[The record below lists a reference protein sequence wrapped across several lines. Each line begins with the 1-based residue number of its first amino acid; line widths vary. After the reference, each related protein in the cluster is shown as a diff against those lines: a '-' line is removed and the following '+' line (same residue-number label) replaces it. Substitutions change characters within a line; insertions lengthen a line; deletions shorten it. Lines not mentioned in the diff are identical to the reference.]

1 LSAIELAQIAETQ
14 LGLSNITIF
23 LFTTAVQISGAI
35 ITNNDCLKNYQIC
48 NNIWKQ
54 YAFVRSYGCGLLQPK
69 DN

>member
-1 LSAIELAQIAETQ
+1 MGYKFKVPCIK
-14 LGLSNITIF
+14 
-23 LFTTAVQISGAI
+23 
-35 ITNNDCLKNYQIC
+35 KNQIC